1 MKILQFYV
9 LRELAAPFVVSSAF
23 FASALLVVRLFEM
36 SKMLLSAGLGLG
48 VLGELMIIVV
58 GTVVTLTVPMALL
71 LGTLIGVARLAGENE
86 ILAMRVGGARLT
98 SVFMPF
104 YAVALLIS
112 VGLSAV
118 SHLVI
123 PHLYDRINSMRVE
136 ARTAILSNLQPG
148 RTYDGI
154 DIEGGEMSLS
164 FNERDRSAEGL
175 PGQLRMKGVNLHM
188 RMPAGV
194 DLTPA
199 PPAAVGAAV
208 DVIADAV
215 PAAPTPDPTPDP
227 APVVGEEAPEQG
239 PGPQF
244 LVFAESGEL
253 DVEVERDKMVLRLFN
268 GTLLPASTK
277 VTKQST
283 VIGFAEMEQEF
294 DAQTGK
300 AIDRRSRMREAHAAE
315 LWHLVSVKPV
325 KPLIREDQDGRRI
338 DRTWRDYFAA
348 RNEFLQRFT
357 LPLAALAFSI
367 VAVPLAIE
375 LRPRAK
381 GFAFLIALALMVFY
395 YVLLTV
401 ANSIGS
407 SGSFGHDAVGWTVVA
422 AAFLMPNVVL
432 AGVGIV
438 LMRRMLSR

>member
-9 LRELAAPFVVSSAF
+9 LRELAAPFLVSSAF

-86 ILAMRVGGARLT
+86 ILAMRVGGAKIT
-98 SVFMPF
+98 HVFMPF
-104 YAVALLIS
+104 YIMALLLS
-112 VGLSAV
+112 VGLSVV

-123 PHLYDRINSMRVE
+123 PRLYDRINAMRVE

-154 DIEGGEMSLS
+154 DIEDGEMSLS
-164 FNERDRSAEGL
+164 FNERDAAAETH
-175 PGQLRMKGVNLHM
+175 PGQLRMRGVNLHM
-188 RMPAGV
+188 RLPAEMASATPV
-194 DLTPA
+194 DAL
-199 PPAAVGAAV
+199 
-208 DVIADAV
+208 ADAV
-215 PAAPTPDPTPDP
+215 VPETPADDPATVITPDAT
-227 APVVGEEAPEQG
+227 A
-239 PGPQF
+239 GPQF

-277 VTKQST
+277 MTKQST
-283 VIGFAEMEQEF
+283 VIGFDELEQEF
-294 DAQTGK
+294 DAQTSK
-300 AIDRRSRMREAHAAE
+300 AVDRRSRMREAHAGE
-315 LWHLVSVKPV
+315 LWRLVSVKPV
-325 KPLIREDQDGRRI
+325 KPLIREDEDGRRI

-407 SGSFGHDAVGWTVVA
+407 SGSFGHDAMGWTVVA

-438 LMRRMLSR
+438 LMRRMLNR